1 MADFTLSEWA
11 KAQARLKDKFQ
22 SLEMKS
28 KIPTAMRFFMDKR
41 DISIEGLKGLRYKE
55 TRPQEA
61 YYKVRQARTVTGA
74 TRNFSHT
81 GVDGDSAKIDLSW
94 VTYLDKFSISMKRYD
109 NNLYSFN
116 DVLATNMMNVFINLK
131 DGMDTAALAYLDT
144 NKTQVNVAD
153 KLGSFN
159 GVNNVWENPLATG
172 AEDFFRNAKSMMR
185 QNYYEGAYNVLVDPV
200 ASALAEKNIAQGSGN
215 ATNLG
220 YQFSNLNV
228 IEHTSLADANYTTGL
243 GYFFTPE
250 SIACLDWIPKQNRE
264 GFGNLENA
272 TVDNPFFT
280 SIVEPFFGLRL
291 AVHIYKEGA
300 DTSATNGSEQDVVWQ
315 YEFSVDLSLNHAPL
329 STANETPIFAVG
341 ISAT

>member
-1 MADFTLSEWA
+1 MSDFTLSEWA

-22 SLEMKS
+22 SIEMKS
-28 KIPTAMRFFMDKR
+28 KIPSAMRFFLDKR

-55 TRPQEA
+55 TRAQEA
-61 YYKVRQARTVTGA
+61 YYKIRQSRAVTG
-74 TRNFSHT
+74 TRNFAHT

-94 VTYLDKFSISMKRYD
+94 ATYIDKFSLSMKRYD

-116 DVLATNMMNVFINLK
+116 DALAQNLMNAFINIK
-131 DGMDTAALAYLDT
+131 NGMDTAALTYLDT
-144 NKTQVNVAD
+144 NKTGVNVAA
-153 KLGSFN
+153 KLGAFN
-159 GVNNVWENPLATG
+159 ATNDVWENALG
-172 AEDFFRNAKSMMR
+172 AGDDFYRNAKSMMR
-185 QNYYEGAYNVLVDPV
+185 QNFYEGGYNVLVDPV
-200 ASALAEKNIAQGSGN
+200 AAAIAEKNIAQGSGN

-228 IEHTSLADANYTTGL
+228 IEHTGLADANYLTGL

-250 SIACLDWIPKQNRE
+250 SIAALDWIPKQNRQ

-272 TVDNPFFT
+272 TKNNPFFT

-300 DTSATNGSEQDVVWQ
+300 DTSATNGSAQDVVWQ
-315 YEFSVDLSLNHAPL
+315 YEISTDISLNHAPM
-329 STANETPIFAVG
+329 STTDETPIMAVG
-341 ISAT
+341 IAAT

>member
-22 SLEMKS
+22 SIEMKS
-28 KIPTAMRFFMDKR
+28 KIPTAMKFFLDKR

-61 YYKVRQARTVTGA
+61 YYKIRQKRAASG

-81 GVDGDSAKIDLSW
+81 GVDGDSAVVPLTW
-94 VTYLDKFSISMKRYD
+94 TTFLDKFSISMKRYD

-116 DVLATNMMNVFINLK
+116 DALAQNMMNVFLNLK
-131 DGMDTAALAYLDT
+131 DAMDDAALVYLDT
-144 NKTQVNVAD
+144 NKSQVNVAD
-153 KLGSFN
+153 KLGAFN
-159 GVNNVWENPLATG
+159 ATNDVWENPLATG
-172 AEDFFRNAKSMMR
+172 ADDYFRNAKSMMR
-185 QNYYEGAYNVLVDPV
+185 QNFYTGAYNVLADPI

-220 YQFSNLNV
+220 YQFSGLNL
-228 IEHTSLADANYTTGL
+228 IEHTGLADANYLTGL
-243 GYFFTPE
+243 SYFFTPE
-250 SIACLDWIPKQNRE
+250 SIAALDWIPKQNLA

-272 TVDNPFFT
+272 TKDNPYFT
-280 SIVEPFFGLRL
+280 SIVEPYFGLRL

-300 DTSATNGSEQDVVWQ
+300 DTSAANGSAQDVVWQ
-315 YEFSVDLSLNHAPL
+315 YEFSVDMSLNHAPM
-329 STANETPIFAVG
+329 SVPTETPIMAVG
-341 ISAT
+341 IAAI

>member
-1 MADFTLSEWA
+1 MADFTVSEWA

-22 SLEMKS
+22 SIEMKS
-28 KIPTAMRFFMDKR
+28 KIPSAMQFFLDKR

-61 YYKVRQARTVTGA
+61 YYKIRQARSTTGA

-81 GVDGDSAKIDLSW
+81 GVDGDSALINLAW
-94 VTYLDKFSISMKRYD
+94 TTYLDKFSISMKRYD
-109 NNLYSFN
+109 NNLYDFTEA
-116 DVLATNMMNVFINLK
+116 LAQNMENVFINLK
-131 DGMDTAALAYLDT
+131 DDIDTAALVYLDT
-144 NKTQVNVAD
+144 NKTAANLAT

-159 GVNNVWENPLATG
+159 ALNDVWENPLATG

-185 QNYYEGAYNVLVDPV
+185 QNFYTGQYNVLVDPV

-220 YQFSNLNV
+220 YQFSGLNV
-228 IEHTSLADANYTTGL
+228 VEHTGLADANYLTGL

-250 SIACLDWIPKQNRE
+250 SIAALDWIPKQNIN

-272 TVDNPFFT
+272 TKDNPFFT
-280 SIVEPFFGLRL
+280 SIVEPYFGLRL

-300 DTSATNGSEQDVVWQ
+300 DTSATNGSAQDVVWQ
-315 YEFSVDLSLNHAPL
+315 YEFSVDLSLNHAPMTL
-329 STANETPIFAVG
+329 ATHTPIMAVG